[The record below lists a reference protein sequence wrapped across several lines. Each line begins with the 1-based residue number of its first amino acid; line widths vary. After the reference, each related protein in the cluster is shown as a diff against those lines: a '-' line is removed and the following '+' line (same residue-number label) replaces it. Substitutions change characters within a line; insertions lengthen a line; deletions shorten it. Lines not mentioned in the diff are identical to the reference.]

1 MIYTVEM
8 VSQMTVKE
16 ARKLGV
22 QRFRDGFTFAKYNV
36 RPEGFVTACFKAN
49 RKELLDALDNGWHV
63 ANLAEPVVM
72 DDGTVIGSVE
82 ASKKLEA
89 IVGKR

>member
-1 MIYTVEM
+1 MYTVET
-8 VSQMTVKE
+8 VSKMTVKE
-16 ARKLGV
+16 ASQLGV

-36 RPEGFVTACFKAN
+36 RPEGFVTSCFKAN

-72 DDGTVIGSVE
+72 DDGTVIGSIE
-82 ASKKLEA
+82 ASKQLEA
-89 IVGKR
+89 ICEE